1 MSTYHISRRSV
12 LKGMSALVPL
22 SMGFYA
28 RPVLAGPGPKRAVFF
43 FIPDGCIPSLFHPTG
58 SEFSFTLSPM
68 TKPLEAVKNR
78 CVFVSGLTMYEGGG
92 SHEGGVAK
100 VLTGNNTLSMD
111 VFLGQQIGQS
121 SKFSSLY
128 LGVHGTHEGNT
139 FFSYLPGNKARTPED
154 NPVAAFRGIFGT
166 PGGAAAGAAD
176 PRASVLDVSRRELAS
191 LSARLGSIERAKLDL
206 HMTALREVEQRIQ
219 AASAPTTT
227 GGSCQPATFNR
238 EGFTVPEGF
247 NGYPA
252 IFNREENFELVGKL
266 QMDLAVQALACDV
279 TRVVSI
285 QWSHPV
291 SPTAMAFTGSTQRHH
306 DASHYG
312 NPDSSTAA
320 NFVLLQAYYT
330 GRLAYLIN
338 ELAKR
343 PDGDGTLLDST
354 LILLFSELGDSNVHS
369 HDDMP
374 FILAGGAGGALRG
387 GRFLN
392 YPKEAHSKLLVSV
405 ANAMDVPI
413 NSFGYTGRGTGGL
426 PGLLAI

>member
-1 MSTYHISRRSV
+1 M
-12 LKGMSALVPL
+12 GALIPL
-22 SMGFYA
+22 SIGVGI
-28 RPVLAGPGPKRAVFF
+28 RPVLAGTGPKRAVFF
-43 FIPDGCIPSLFHPTG
+43 FIPDGCVPSLFHPRGT
-58 SEFSFTLSPM
+58 EFDFALSPM
-68 TKPLEAVKNR
+68 TAPLESVKKD

-100 VLTGNNTLSMD
+100 VLTGNSTQSLD
-111 VFLGQQIGQS
+111 VFLAQEIGRTTR
-121 SKFSSLY
+121 FSSIY

-154 NPVAAFRGIFGT
+154 NPVAAFRALFGDVT
-166 PGGAAAGAAD
+166 GGAGGPALD
-176 PRASVLDVSRRELAS
+176 PRASVLDVTRDELES
-191 LSARLGSIERAKLDL
+191 LAARLGTSEKAKLEL
-206 HMTALREVEQRIQ
+206 HLDALREVEQRV
-219 AASAPTTT
+219 AGAGAPVQ
-227 GGSCQPATFNR
+227 GGSCQPASFNR

-252 IFNREENFELVGKL
+252 VFNREESFELVGKL

-291 SPTAMAFTGSTQRHH
+291 SPTRMAFTGSTQRHH

-312 NPDSSTAA
+312 NPESSTAQ

-330 GRLAYLIN
+330 GRLKYLID
-338 ELAKR
+338 ELRKR

-354 LILLFSELGDSNVHS
+354 LIVLFSELGDSNI
-369 HDDMP
+369 HDHNNMP
-374 FILAGGAGGALRG
+374 FILAGGGGGTLSG
-387 GRFLN
+387 GRYLDF
-392 YPKEAHSKLLVSV
+392 PREAHSKLLVSV

-413 NSFGYTGRGTGGL
+413 DSFGFTGRGRGGL
-426 PGLLAI
+426 PGLVSA